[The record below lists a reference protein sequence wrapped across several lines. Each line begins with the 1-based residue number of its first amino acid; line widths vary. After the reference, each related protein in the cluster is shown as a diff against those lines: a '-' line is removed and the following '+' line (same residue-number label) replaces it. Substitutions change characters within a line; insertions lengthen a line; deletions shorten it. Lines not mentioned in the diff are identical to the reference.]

1 MISYYI
7 IQAVTASAGTLI
19 LPDFAI
25 YSIERSTICTPEQ
38 GHGNQHLIF
47 NSQIEGID
55 WSHLVFETYIR

>member
-1 MISYYI
+1 MTSYYI

-47 NSQIEGID
+47 NLQIEGID
-55 WSHLVFETYIR
+55 